1 MQTIPHQFPVFL
13 EEGAE
18 VAPPSNDL
26 RAAEIE
32 VDGVGEVV
40 GPHHA
45 DGVLDGAPEGLGVV
59 CAELHDQGP
68 VALAG
73 LQRRLKS
80 NHHQKQHELWEP
92 IIGGKLHLIEWRG
105 VFSQYH

>member
-1 MQTIPHQFPVFL
+1 MQIIPHQFPVFL

-59 CAELHDQGP
+59 CAELYDQGP

-73 LQRRLKS
+73 LQRRLKTHQTQH
-80 NHHQKQHELWEP
+80 NHYL
-92 IIGGKLHLIEWRG
+92 
-105 VFSQYH
+105 